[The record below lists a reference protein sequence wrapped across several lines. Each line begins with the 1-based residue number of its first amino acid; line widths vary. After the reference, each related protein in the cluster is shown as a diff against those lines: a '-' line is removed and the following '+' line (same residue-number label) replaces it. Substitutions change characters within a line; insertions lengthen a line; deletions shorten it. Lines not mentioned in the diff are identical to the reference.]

1 MPELLV
7 VEISDDEIIAGS
19 VRQTRPPSL
28 TPQGFDQWMQTWL
41 AAHDYSSE
49 SDELRVKAQAAL
61 TPDFLTELG
70 SALFQSVFHGDVL
83 DQYRAAPNSPITLD
97 LPDDLRTLPWELMR
111 DDGSSV
117 AQTRGILRLVR
128 ADTMVNAV
136 PRSGP
141 LRVLALLSMPVL
153 DPSKDPGDSAQPYV
167 GDVDSYA
174 AMFRTLHGEGFPAAF
189 TIVQHATRDDL
200 RKGVEDG
207 PDVLYFDGHGNSTGL
222 LFDDGCGRV
231 RWTDDYTLRD
241 RLRGSSLQL
250 VVTNSCSTASQLGAG
265 DPVAVMLVRTG
276 VPIVVG
282 MQAPIGDFAT
292 QRFAEAFFGSL
303 ARGKTPLDAVKGA
316 RHAVVDSPEGRVQA
330 WEWATP
336 ALYASHSALDALQA
350 PLTAPGDGDAVV
362 TDITR
367 ERLTAAPGAGPAL
380 PSRPAQFVG
389 RREEIVKTLEALS
402 QTKVTILYGARGIG
416 KTTLAREVVHRAA
429 RRFDRIVW
437 VRARVEAS
445 ALPPSTATADPMAS
459 GRLASAEDLLT
470 RVAEGLGIDSGAGG
484 RALLAAIGDQ
494 LETSPT
500 LLVLDNLDTFAAK
513 GDFAETSVLRDL
525 LAVLPASSRSL
536 LTVAGDLDSP
546 GRPIHVQGLPPQ
558 IAARL
563 AYLYAREIGVDISTD
578 DAAVIGLSTQGHPM
592 AIRFAI
598 GLLARGENRRDVID
612 GLSGRTGRP
621 VEEVLNY
628 VMGSAIDAASD
639 DAKLLFTLASLFPSP
654 LLRDVLAAGSLWGDR
669 DRFLTALD
677 EAVDYILLESVY
689 DGEYV
694 LIQELPRSVAR
705 RLDLP
710 LPRGP
715 EHGMAMVDW
724 ARKPGYETLF
734 CDLVDAWT
742 EYCQPR
748 GHLEEWIPAGRE
760 ALDVA
765 QQFHDP
771 RREIV
776 ARNNLGMWCI
786 CTGALPEGLEHFAR
800 CETLA
805 EQEQMPTAAA
815 SVLGNMGN
823 IYADQGEPA
832 RALESY
838 GKAYEIGERL
848 NNPQLMA
855 NQLGNMGNIYARQGE
870 PERALEC
877 HQKAY
882 EIDVRLGNPQG
893 QAEDLGNMGM
903 IYADQG
909 EPARALESYGKALEI
924 GERLNNPQ
932 LMANALG
939 NMGNIYARQGEPAC
953 ALESYGKAYEIGER
967 LNNPQLMAN
976 QLGNMGLIYIRQGKL
991 RKAREDLERSRDLY
1005 AKAGIRGQGPDVVAA
1020 ALDGLPALENIEK
1033 EVGPE
1038 GLKELLSRMSEASSG
1053 EGDTAEAEDD

>member
-1 MPELLV
+1 MPEPLV
-7 VEISDDEIIAGS
+7 VEISDDGIIAGS
-19 VRQTRPPSL
+19 LRQTRPPSL
-28 TPQGFDQWMQTWL
+28 TLQGFDHWMRTWL
-41 AAHDYSSE
+41 AAHDHSSE
-49 SDELRVKAQAAL
+49 GDELRSKAQAEL

-70 SALFQSVFHGDVL
+70 CALFQSLFCGDLL
-83 DQYRAAPNSPITLD
+83 DQYRGAPNSPIALD

-117 AQTRGILRLVR
+117 AQTRGVLRLVR
-128 ADTMVNAV
+128 AEAMVNAL

-174 AMFRTLHGEGFPAAF
+174 AMFRKLHGEGLPATF

-207 PDVLYFDGHGNSTGL
+207 PDVLCFDGHGNSTGL
-222 LFDDGCGRV
+222 LFDDGCGRIH
-231 RWTDDYTLRD
+231 WTDDYTLRD

-250 VVTNSCSTASQLGAG
+250 VVTNSCSTARQLGAG
-265 DPVAVMLVRTG
+265 DPVAVMLVRAG

-316 RHAVVDSPEGRVQA
+316 RQAVVDSPEGRVQA

-336 ALYASHSALDALQA
+336 ALYASDRALDALQA

-362 TDITR
+362 TDVTR

-389 RREEIVKTLEALS
+389 RREEIVKTLDALS
-402 QTKVTILYGARGIG
+402 ETKVTILHGARGIG

-445 ALPPSTATADPMAS
+445 ALPPSAATADPMAS
-459 GRLASAEDLLT
+459 GRLGSAEDLLT
-470 RVAEGLGIDSGAGG
+470 RVAEGLGIDSAAGSRSLLDGIG
-484 RALLAAIGDQ
+484 RE
-494 LETSPT
+494 LETRPT
-500 LLVLDNLDTFAAK
+500 LLVLDNLDSFAEK
-513 GDFAETSVLRDL
+513 GEFAETSVLRDL
-525 LAVLPASSRSL
+525 LAVLPNSARAL
-536 LTVAGDLDSP
+536 LTVAGDLDSS
-546 GRPIHVQGLPPQ
+546 GRPIHILGLPPP

-563 AYLYAREIGVDISTD
+563 AYLYAREIGVEISQD

-612 GLSGRTGRP
+612 GLRGRTGRP

-628 VMGSAIDAASD
+628 IMGAAIERASD

-669 DRFLTALD
+669 DRFQTALD
-677 EAVDYILLESVY
+677 EAVDYILLESVF
-689 DGEYV
+689 DGDYL
-694 LIQELPRSVAR
+694 LIQELPRSAAR
-705 RLDLP
+705 RLDFP

-715 EHGMAMVDW
+715 EHGMAMVEW

-734 CDLVDAWT
+734 CDLVSAWSD
-742 EYCQPR
+742 YCQPR
-748 GHLEEWIPAGRE
+748 GHLAEWSPAGRE

-765 QQFHDP
+765 QKFGDP
-771 RREIV
+771 RREIL
-776 ARNNLGMWCI
+776 AGNDLGGWCI
-786 CTGALPEGLEHFAR
+786 STGALPEGLERFAR

-815 SVLGNMGN
+815 NALGNMG
-823 IYADQGEPA
+823 
-832 RALESY
+832 L
-838 GKAYEIGERL
+838 
-848 NNPQLMA
+848 
-855 NQLGNMGNIYARQGE
+855 
-870 PERALEC
+870 
-877 HQKAY
+877 
-882 EIDVRLGNPQG
+882 
-893 QAEDLGNMGM
+893 

-932 LMANALG
+932 LMAIA
-939 NMGNIYARQGEPAC
+939 
-953 ALESYGKAYEIGER
+953 
-967 LNNPQLMAN
+967 
-976 QLGNMGLIYIRQGKL
+976 LGNMGLIYLRQGEL
-991 RKAREDLERSRDLY
+991 RRAREYLERSRALY
-1005 AKAGIRGQGPDVVAA
+1005 AKAGLRGQGPDVVAA
-1020 ALDGLPALENIEK
+1020 ALDGLPALEKIEK
-1033 EVGPE
+1033 EAGPE
-1038 GLKELLSRMSEASSG
+1038 GLKELLSRIGEAGAG
-1053 EGDTAEAEDD
+1053 EGDAAETEGG